1 MGRQEDKKGQQQR
14 QNSALLQVPNSM
26 EISDNGQIPLVII
39 NDGAG
44 DEELKTGE
52 KPPQRKRSRG
62 LSTVSMNSNSS
73 TDVQELG
80 TAVR

>member
-1 MGRQEDKKGQQQR
+1 MGRQDDKKGQQQR

-26 EISDNGQIPLVII
+26 QITDNGQIPLVII

-44 DEELKTGE
+44 DEELKADE
-52 KPPQRKRSRG
+52 KPPQRKRSRAI
-62 LSTVSMNSNSS
+62 STVSMNSNSS
-73 TDVQELG
+73 TDVQEVG